1 MNTIVYVGM
10 DVHKESYTLC
20 CYCYDTDLVEY
31 RQTIPADYRLVLK
44 YMERIRDRYGGDI
57 AVVCGYEAG
66 CVGYSLYHQL
76 TDHAVDC
83 KILAPTTMAITNTN
97 RVKTDRKDAANIAR
111 CLAFH
116 TYSEVYVP
124 DEQDNQVKEY
134 IRMRDDQ
141 KLALKKVKQQILAFV
156 LRQGKRF
163 DGGKTYWTIRH
174 MKWLYG
180 LELAPLDKETLSE
193 YLITYE
199 YLVEKIERLDRRIEE
214 LASEERYRE
223 KVKKL
228 GCFMGLQTHT
238 ALSMIGEISSTIPWK
253 AVMISGRFFVVAS
266 TMSVISGMYGD
277 IAVTTLA
284 IASPMAVIMS
294 GAASAIPSRREP
306 IISPPLARI
315 CGRFSEMPD
324 ISCVTISPAP
334 VISSGA

>member
-1 MNTIVYVGM
+1 
-10 DVHKESYTLC
+10 
-20 CYCYDTDLVEY
+20 
-31 RQTIPADYRLVLK
+31 
-44 YMERIRDRYGGDI
+44 
-57 AVVCGYEAG
+57 
-66 CVGYSLYHQL
+66 
-76 TDHAVDC
+76 
-83 KILAPTTMAITNTN
+83 MAITNTN

-199 YLVEKIERLDRRIEE
+199 YLVEKLERLDRGSKTWHLKRGTGKRSRSW
-214 LASEERYRE
+214 A
-223 KVKKL
+223 
-228 GCFMGLQTHT
+228 
-238 ALSMIGEISSTIPWK
+238 AL
-253 AVMISGRFFVVAS
+253 
-266 TMSVISGMYGD
+266 
-277 IAVTTLA
+277 
-284 IASPMAVIMS
+284 
-294 GAASAIPSRREP
+294 
-306 IISPPLARI
+306 
-315 CGRFSEMPD
+315 
-324 ISCVTISPAP
+324 
-334 VISSGA
+334 